1 MGIMAGTPMEEK
13 YPQVGLAPEEV
24 AAKQK
29 EFGANQQPALPT
41 AFWRLVLNG
50 LWGPLPWL
58 LEAAIILEFFLG
70 KGLQATFILLLL
82 VFSAVDGAVQKKRSM
97 KALGGL
103 HADLRTQSRVK
114 RGDQWENMPADG
126 LVPGDIVHVQL
137 GDVIPADGTVL
148 IGGLSADQAALTGE
162 SAPVAKAVDDPVYAA
177 ATVVSGDAIVQVTK
191 TGTNS
196 SYGKTAELLTHATAP
211 GRLEKLLFGIVRLL
225 VILDVA
231 LVLVLT
237 VTALLRGTSIMS
249 LLPFLVILFI
259 ATIPVAMPSSFTVA
273 NSVEASRLAKKKIL
287 VSGLTGI
294 QEAASLD
301 VLLVDK
307 TGTLTQDRT
316 ALAAVSA
323 LEPAS
328 YNEDAVLTLAAAAC
342 DPQGRSSIERA
353 IREGA
358 AKKGTVLTPTSFT
371 PFDPAKKYSAAT
383 VTWQAHDHQVQLG
396 SPTILMQAAQV
407 PDNLRAELAKL
418 TATGA
423 RVVAIAADGVI
434 VGLIA
439 IADPIKPDVP
449 ALIKRLRTRGVQVIM
464 LTGDTRATAQAVAQQ
479 VGLQG
484 AIGTPAE
491 MDQAPRDYAGF
502 ANVLPADKFRLVQDL
517 QKAGAVVGMLGDG
530 VNDAPALKQADVGI
544 AVTTATDIAKLAA
557 DIILTEPDLGAIND
571 VVDSGQR
578 VYQRMMTWIITKLT
592 RTAQLTILLTF
603 GYLFTGF
610 FPISL
615 SMIVFIVMM
624 NDSVTLTLGTDRTYP
639 SDRPTRWQLG
649 DLAKIATGLT
659 LGWLVLGFL
668 LLWYFEYQLH
678 LSADSTSTLLFAYLI
693 FSAMATI
700 YMTRTRGAFW
710 RAVPSRTVLG
720 VTCLNMVLTTVMGL
734 TGFITPRAPIGPY
747 LLVIAGVIVFAVLL
761 DLLKQ
766 AFYRQQA
773 A

>member
-1 MGIMAGTPMEEK
+1 MASAPMEEK
-13 YPQVGLAPEEV
+13 YPQPGLTAAEV
-24 AAKQK
+24 AAQQK
-29 EFGANQQPALPT
+29 KFGANRQPALPT
-41 AFWRLVLNG
+41 NFWRLVLNG

-70 KGLQATFILLLL
+70 KALQATFILILL

-114 RGDQWENMPADG
+114 RAEQWENLPADE
-126 LVPGDIVHVQL
+126 LVPGDIVHIQL

-148 IGGLSADQAALTGE
+148 IGSVSADQAALTGE
-162 SAPVAKAVDDPVYAA
+162 SVPVAKGVKDPVYAA

-196 SYGKTAELLTHATAP
+196 SYGKTADLLTHATAP

-225 VILDVA
+225 VILDVT
-231 LVLVLT
+231 LVAVLT
-237 VTALLRGTSIMS
+237 VTALIRGTNIMD

-273 NSVEASRLAKKKIL
+273 NSVEASRLAKEKIL

-316 ALAAVSA
+316 ALAAVTP
-323 LEPAS
+323 LVPAT
-328 YNEDAVLTLAAAAC
+328 YDDAAVLTLAAAAC

-353 IREGA
+353 IRERAEKQGPLSQPA
-358 AKKGTVLTPTSFT
+358 TFT
-371 PFDPAKKYSAAT
+371 PFDPAKKYSQAT
-383 VTWQAHDHQVQLG
+383 IAWQGSDRTVQLG
-396 SPTILMQAAQV
+396 SPTVLMQTANVPANMSAA
-407 PDNLRAELAKL
+407 LAKL

-423 RVVAIAADGVI
+423 RVVAAAVDGAI

-449 ALIKRLRTRGVQVIM
+449 ALIQRLGKRGIQVIM
-464 LTGDTRATAQAVAQQ
+464 LTGDTQATAQAVAQQ
-479 VGLQG
+479 VGLHG
-484 AIGTPAE
+484 AIGTPAD
-491 MDQAPRDYAGF
+491 MDRAPRDYAGF

-517 QKAGAVVGMLGDG
+517 QQAGAVVGMLGDG

-557 DIILTEPDLGAIND
+557 DVILTEPDLGAIND
-571 VVDSGQR
+571 VVDAGQR

-592 RTAQLTILLTF
+592 RTAQLTVLLTF
-603 GYLFTGF
+603 GYLFTGY
-610 FPISL
+610 FPVSL
-615 SMIVFIVMM
+615 SMIVFIVLM
-624 NDSVTLTLGTDRTYP
+624 NDTVTLTLGTDRTYP
-639 SDRPTRWQLG
+639 SDRPTRWHLT
-649 DLAKIATGLT
+649 DLAKIASGLT
-659 LGWLVLGFL
+659 VGWLILGFG
-668 LLWYFEYQLH
+668 LLWYFEYHQQ
-678 LSADSTSTLLFAYLI
+678 LSANSVSTLLFAYLI

-710 RAVPSRTVLG
+710 RAVPSKTVLG
-720 VTCLNMVLTTVMGL
+720 VTCLDMAATTVMAL
-734 TGFITPRAPIGPY
+734 TGFITPRVAIGPY
-747 LLVIAGVIVFAVLL
+747 LIVIAGVLVFAVLL
-761 DLLKQ
+761 DLVKQ
-766 AFYRQQA
+766 AFYRAQA